1 MLSLIWRGI
10 KTGVVTTRYPYAP
23 ETMPEGHIG
32 QIELRQEKLQPD
44 VAEAAGAQC
53 PTRAIEALPEG
64 QVRLDRGRC
73 ICCGLCARLA
83 PQMFEPSAAFETA
96 VTNRNDLVVE
106 SAVTDVP
113 KSLDSH
119 RAGNARIF
127 RRSLHIRH
135 VDAGDDN
142 TTISEVSLLDSPAY
156 DLHRLGFFFSTSP
169 RHADA
174 LLVTGV
180 VARPMVRPLRE
191 AYEAM
196 AAPRLVI
203 AAGTEAISGAPFDGG
218 FPVEGGVDSV
228 LPVDV
233 YIPGSP
239 PAPLALLYGLLLA
252 VGRGRLVDTK
262 LGKRKDRL

>member
-1 MLSLIWRGI
+1 MLNLIWRGI
-10 KTGVVTTRYPYAP
+10 KTGVVTTRYPYAH
-23 ETMPEGHIG
+23 ETMSEGYIG
-32 QIELRQEKLQPD
+32 QIDLRQDKLQPD
-44 VAEAAGAQC
+44 VAETAEAQC
-53 PTRAIEALPEG
+53 PTGAIEALPDG
-64 QVRLDRGRC
+64 RIRLDRGRC

-83 PQMFEPSAAFETA
+83 PQMFVPVAAFETA
-96 VTNRNDLVVE
+96 VTNRNDLMVE
-106 SAVTDVP
+106 SGAANAP
-113 KSLDSH
+113 KSLDSQ
-119 RAGNARIF
+119 RAGNAPIF

-135 VDAGDDN
+135 VDTGDDN
-142 TTISEVSLLDSPAY
+142 STISEVSLLDSPAY

-180 VARPMVRPLRE
+180 VARPMARALRE
-191 AYEAM
+191 AYDAM

-203 AAGTEAISGAPFDGG
+203 AAGTEAISGVPFDGSY
-218 FPVEGGVDSV
+218 PVEGGVDSV

-252 VGRGRLVDTK
+252 VGRGRPVDTK
-262 LGKRKDRL
+262 QGRSEDRS